1 MMDIVKLIAL
11 ILVIVASLN
20 LGLVGLF
27 NLDVVAKI
35 FAVMPLLIKV
45 FHILVGLS
53 GVLLL
58 VFIKDYLK

>member
-1 MMDIVKLIAL
+1 MDLVKLIAL
-11 ILVIVASLN
+11 ILVIVAAIN

-27 NLDVVAKI
+27 DLDIVAKI
-35 FAVMPLLIKV
+35 FGVMPLLVKV

-58 VFIKDYLK
+58 IYIKDYLK